1 MKKNTIIILLI
12 GSVILGFMGCASVR
26 VNVNYDESVV
36 FSDYRTFAF
45 VRPRQQQMARRNAV
59 RDPLITEEMMEEIRP
74 IMESKGFV
82 EAGSQEE
89 ADLLVVFYAAVHNQR
104 EFVPPTYR
112 VGRWGRVW
120 SARPGHFVNYKE
132 GTLVIDMVDQ
142 TKKELVWQG
151 VGSGVLDR
159 VQPARNLVE
168 AVAKILEKFP
178 PEK

>member
-1 MKKNTIIILLI
+1 MKRNRIIILLI
-12 GSVILGFMGCASVR
+12 VSVVLGFIGCASVR

-36 FSDYRTFAF
+36 FSDYRTFIF
-45 VRPRQQQMARRNAV
+45 VRPRQHQMARQDAV
-59 RDPLITEEMMEEIRP
+59 RDPLITKEMMDEIGP

-120 SARPGHFVNYKE
+120 RARQGNYKE
-132 GTLVIDMVDQ
+132 GTLVIDMVDRM
-142 TKKELVWQG
+142 KKELVWQG

-168 AVAKILEKFP
+168 AVSKILEKFP